1 MHDAAP
7 GPHPVDRAGLD
18 RLLRAQGV
26 PVQDLALEEVS
37 QRGQVDV
44 RLGTDVDALI
54 SQELRRAGLSEG

>member
-7 GPHPVDRAGLD
+7 GAHPVDRAGLD
-18 RLLRAQGV
+18 GLLRAQGV

-44 RLGTDVDALI
+44 RMGTDVDALI